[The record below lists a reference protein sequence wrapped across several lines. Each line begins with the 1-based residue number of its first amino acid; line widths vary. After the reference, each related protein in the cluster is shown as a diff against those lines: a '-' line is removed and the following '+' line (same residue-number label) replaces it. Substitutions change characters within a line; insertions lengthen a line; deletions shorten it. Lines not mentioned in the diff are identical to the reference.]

1 MRANANLPF
10 GLEEYAARLGRLRA
24 GMARR
29 GIDAALVSIPENIY
43 YLTGYTTLGYYMY
56 QTLVVPIDDEPLL
69 LTYREELIN
78 IQRLSWLERQATYS
92 VTEDPI
98 HVTAQTLREMGLA
111 GKRLSIEES
120 GYFFPIR
127 TYGRLLA
134 ELDGTTWLD
143 GSGLV
148 EAGRLVKSEAEVDYI
163 RQAATAAMAG
173 MVAALD
179 MARPGRTEND
189 VAAEVYRAT
198 LRHGSEY
205 PGSPPYVISG
215 ERSGLPHGT
224 WEGRRLRDGD
234 IVFLEF
240 SGCVKRY
247 SAAMMRTAFIGD
259 PPRSV
264 RQRADAVLDGLH
276 AAIAAIRP
284 GATSGEV
291 DRACR
296 RAMLRHGV
304 GEHTHETGYSIG
316 VCYPPGWNESHIMN
330 LHPGDR
336 TVLRPNMVFHLVP
349 SLIVPELNG
358 HVGFSET
365 VVVTETGCEVLTSGL
380 TRAELQLL
388 PAEPAGAAAV
398 AAGLLG

>member
-1 MRANANLPF
+1 MRENENLPF
-10 GLEEYAARLGRLRA
+10 GLAEYRGRLAAMRA
-24 GMARR
+24 GMAAR
-29 GIDAALVSIPENIY
+29 GIDLALVSIPENIY

-56 QTLVVPIDDEPLL
+56 QTLLVPVDSEPLL

-78 IQRLSWLERQATYS
+78 IERLSWLERYVNYGVGDDPVQ
-92 VTEDPI
+92 VTIDTI
-98 HVTAQTLREMGLA
+98 AGLGVA
-111 GKRLSIEES
+111 GKTLSIEES
-120 GYFFPIR
+120 GFFFPIR
-127 TYGRLLA
+127 TYKKLA
-134 ELDGTTWLD
+134 AGLAGVSFVD

-148 EAGRLVKSEAEVDYI
+148 EAGRLIKSPAEIGYI
-163 RQAATAAMAG
+163 RQAARAAMAG
-173 MVAALD
+173 MEQALAE
-179 MARPGRTEND
+179 ARPGNTEND
-189 VAAEVYRAT
+189 VAAAVYRAT

-259 PPRSV
+259 PPPAV
-264 RQRADAVLDGLH
+264 RGRADAVLDGLA
-276 AAIAAIRP
+276 AAIGAIRP

-291 DRACR
+291 DEACR
-296 RAMLRHGV
+296 RTMNKHGF
-304 GEHTHETGYSIG
+304 GDHTHETGYSIG

-330 LHPGDR
+330 LHPGDP

-349 SLIVPELNG
+349 SLIVPELQG

-365 VVVTETGCEVLTSGL
+365 VVVTEDGCEVLTDKVVA
-380 TRAELQLL
+380 RELQIL
-388 PAEPAGAAAV
+388 PGDRSDAVPAGAATR
-398 AAGLLG
+398 